1 LGVGFL
7 ESLAEPLRF
16 LQFAGQ
22 QDLLSAILSLVWIA
36 FMMLFLF
43 YPTFSQKLQLSYI
56 LRDLERRLYKIK
68 QIREEV
74 RRKTL
79 ETLKRYSEG
88 GAKVDEELDK
98 MLLSFAITPESMD
111 PYGIVY
117 KLEHIVNTW
126 EDTFEENVRSLCSKA
141 DRERVKTLTN
151 LVEVA
156 RGIDYLYRLIRHYY
170 LLGKKT
176 SNIYIVLQV
185 QMLMPQLME
194 IAEAYRQACYAFMQ
208 GQPVGDGVGVLAAAK
223 LVEGVEKKTYEVAKD
238 TIVHETMLDGRKVY
252 VLRAAGPGGAVGKP
266 ADGIMKIIEAE
277 KDKVKAIVMID
288 AALKLEGEDTG
299 KVVEGIGAAIGG
311 IGVDK
316 FKIEEMAKKLKIPLY
331 AFVIYQSIGEAI
343 TPMRESI
350 AKAADEVAE
359 KVKNLIKSRIE
370 EGFSVIVAG
379 IGNTVGIGVS

>member
-1 LGVGFL
+1 LGFYGGG
-7 ESLAEPLRF
+7 AEALT
-16 LQFAGQ
+16 LMQITGQ
-22 QDLLSAILSLVWIA
+22 GDLLTSLIQLIWLL
-36 FMMLFLF
+36 FLMLFIL
-43 YPTFSQKLQLSYI
+43 YPNFSQRLQLSYI
-56 LRDLERRLYKIK
+56 LKDLERKLYGLKR
-68 QIREEV
+68 IREEV
-74 RRKTL
+74 RSRTI
-79 ETLKRYSEG
+79 ETLRKYSEQNMDLE
-88 GAKVDEELDK
+88 KELDQI
-98 MLLSFAITPESMD
+98 LLSFAITPESMD

-126 EDTFEENVRSLCSKA
+126 EDAFEEGVRRLCPRA
-141 DRERVKTLTN
+141 DRERAKTLTN

-156 RGIDYLYRLIRHYY
+156 RGIDYLYRVIRHYY

-223 LVEGVEKKTYEVAKD
+223 LIEEFEKNTYEVAKD
-238 TIVHETMLDGRKVY
+238 TIVHELTMDGRRLF

-266 ADGIMKIIEAE
+266 ADGIIRIIENE
-277 KDKVKAIVMID
+277 GERVKAIVMID

-299 KVVEGIGAAIGG
+299 KVIEGIGAAIGG

-316 FKIEEMAKKLKIPLY
+316 FKIEEIARKHNIPLY
-331 AFVIYQSIGEAI
+331 ALVIYESIGEAI

-350 AKAADEVAE
+350 ARAADEVVKRIKDIVRS
-359 KVKNLIKSRIE
+359 KVD
-370 EGFSVIVAG
+370 EGSSVIVAG
-379 IGNTVGIGVS
+379 IGNTVGIGLS

>member
-1 LGVGFL
+1 MGFL

-126 EDTFEENVRSLCSKA
+126 EDTFEENVKSLCSKA
-141 DRERVKTLTN
+141 DKERVKTLTN
-151 LVEVA
+151 LVDVA
-156 RGIDYLYRLIRHYY
+156 RGVDYLYRLIRHYY

-194 IAEAYRQACYAFMQ
+194 IAEAYRQACYAFMH
-208 GQPVGDGVGVLAAAK
+208 GQPVGDGVGVLAVAK
-223 LVEGVEKKTYEVAKD
+223 LVEGVEKKTYGVAKD
-238 TIVHETMLDGRKVY
+238 TIVHEAMIDGRKVY

-266 ADGIMKIIEAE
+266 ADGIMKIIESE
-277 KDKVKAIVMID
+277 GDRVKAIVMID

-299 KVVEGIGAAIGG
+299 KIAEGIGAAIGG

-316 FKIEEMAKKLKIPLY
+316 FKIEEIAKKLKIPLY
-331 AFVIYQSIGEAI
+331 AFIIYQSIGEAI

-350 AKAADEVAE
+350 AKAADEVAD
-359 KVKNLIKSRIE
+359 KVRKLIATKIE
-370 EGFSVIVAG
+370 EGVSVIVAG
-379 IGNTVGIGVS
+379 IGNSVGIGIS